1 MPASNLTLKTVL
13 NCLAMGSRLTA
24 DQQRQ
29 LEGWMLQDQ
38 RRARAFDINPENVS
52 QVIEARSQLFRSVY
66 PAIAQLCHGQLN
78 ISQTACLETL
88 WNLWLPLAMQL
99 AAHRNALDRP
109 LVQGILGSQG
119 TGKTTLGIILTL
131 ILGHLGYSTLSFS
144 LDDLYKPYAE
154 RQRLQQQDPR
164 LRWRGPPGT
173 HDVELGIKVL
183 DQLRSLKRSGTVQ
196 VPRFDKSAHAGA
208 GDRADP
214 KIVTSVEIILFEG
227 WFVGVQPID
236 PAAFAT
242 APPPIL
248 TAADQAFAQAMN
260 AKLKDYLPLW
270 QRLDRLLI
278 LYLLDYRL
286 SKQWRRQAEHQAIAT
301 GKAGMSDAEIDQFV
315 EYFWRTLHPDLF
327 IKPLVQDPQSVD
339 LVVEIKPDHSPGV
352 VYRPDD
358 LLERKGILQ

>member
-1 MPASNLTLKTVL
+1 MTPASNSTLRTVL
-13 NCLAMGSRLTA
+13 NCLAIGSLTA

-29 LEGWMLQDQ
+29 LEDWMLQDQ
-38 RRARAFDINPENVS
+38 QTARAFGINPGNVS
-52 QVIEARSQLFRSVY
+52 QHTEARSQLFRSVY
-66 PAIAQLCHGQLN
+66 PAVAQLCRSQFN
-78 ISQTACLETL
+78 IPKIVCLETL

-99 AAHRNALDRP
+99 AVHRKALDRP
-109 LVQGILGSQG
+109 LIQGILGSQG

-144 LDDLYKPYAE
+144 LDDLYKPYIE

-173 HDVELGIKVL
+173 HDVELGIQVL
-183 DQLRSLKRSGTVQ
+183 DQLRSPKHSGTVQ

-208 GDRADP
+208 GDRTHP
-214 KIVTSVEIILFEG
+214 EIVTSVEIVLFEG
-227 WFVGVQPID
+227 WFVGVRPID

-248 TAADQAFAQAMN
+248 TAADQAFAQAIN

-270 QRLDRLLI
+270 EQLDRLLI

-286 SKQWRRQAEHQAIAT
+286 SQQWRRQAEHQAIAA
-301 GKAGMSDAEIDQFV
+301 GKAGMQDTEIDQFV
-315 EYFWRTLHPDLF
+315 EYFWRALHPDLF
-327 IKPLVQDPQSVD
+327 IKPLVRDPRSVD
-339 LVVEIKPDHSPGV
+339 LVIEIKPDRSPGV
-352 VYRPDD
+352 VYQPTD
-358 LLERKGILQ
+358 L